1 MYDQSCPTLNQERPR
16 SVKISKRDKLLSETL
31 RQLQGLIKQRVETVV
46 TIFDW
51 PTPIFISRAISS
63 ATMGGRDVVW
73 CFYLNILAVMVRKC
87 ERTCGFTLEM

>member
-46 TIFDW
+46 TIFRLAN
-51 PTPIFISRAISS
+51 TNLHQQ
-63 ATMGGRDVVW
+63 GHQQCYNGR
-73 CFYLNILAVMVRKC
+73 
-87 ERTCGFTLEM
+87 T